1 MVWDFFSLSPETL
14 HQLTILFS
22 DRGTPRSYRHMD
34 GFGSHTFSWINEAGE
49 RFWVKYHFKTNQG
62 IENFTGEQAVRMAG
76 VDPDHATRDLFG
88 SIQDGEFPSWRVYV
102 QIMPE
107 EADRYAF
114 DPFDLTKVWRHADYP
129 LIEIGHLELNRN
141 PENYFA
147 EVEQAAFSPAN
158 VVPGISF
165 SPDKML
171 QGRLFSYADAHRYR
185 LGGNYGLLPV
195 NKPHAAPVHSYQRD
209 GAMRFDGNGGGA
221 PNYQPNSF
229 GGPVDNPRYSEP
241 ALRIQGDADRY
252 DHRIGNDDYTQAGDL
267 FRLMDDA
274 ARGG

>member
-102 QIMPE
+102 RSCRRRQTATPSTRSI
-107 EADRYAF
+107 
-114 DPFDLTKVWRHADYP
+114 
-129 LIEIGHLELNRN
+129 
-141 PENYFA
+141 
-147 EVEQAAFSPAN
+147 
-158 VVPGISF
+158 
-165 SPDKML
+165 
-171 QGRLFSYADAHRYR
+171 
-185 LGGNYGLLPV
+185 
-195 NKPHAAPVHSYQRD
+195 
-209 GAMRFDGNGGGA
+209 
-221 PNYQPNSF
+221 
-229 GGPVDNPRYSEP
+229 
-241 ALRIQGDADRY
+241 
-252 DHRIGNDDYTQAGDL
+252 
-267 FRLMDDA
+267 
-274 ARGG
+274 